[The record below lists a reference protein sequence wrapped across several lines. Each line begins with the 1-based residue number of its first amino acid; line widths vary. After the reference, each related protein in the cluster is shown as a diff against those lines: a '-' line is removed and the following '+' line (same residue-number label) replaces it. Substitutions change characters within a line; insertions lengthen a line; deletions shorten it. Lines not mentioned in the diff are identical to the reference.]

1 MHLLKKLI
9 KENYLLKTM
18 KSEFNRKPVRFLR
31 TKKMYLPLEDETV
44 SNLKPAALPRTKIL
58 RKTQ

>member
-1 MHLLKKLI
+1 
-9 KENYLLKTM
+9 M

-58 RKTQ
+58 QKTQ

>member
-1 MHLLKKLI
+1 
-9 KENYLLKTM
+9 M

-31 TKKMYLPLEDETV
+31 TKKIYSPPEDETV